1 MQKHSHP
8 YCQLCC
14 VSLHGLALTTERD
27 QIHRSS
33 QTDLTVPADYTTT
46 SPAEL
51 HFIPKS
57 VREKVR
63 ELNLKAR
70 LFDDQYFARI
80 FRPRSL
86 QNSPWGSP
94 KALSPVADTS
104 CNNHLS
110 RSAENIHTVPRSP
123 LRRKNSSNRS
133 SRANLHW
140 HCNDLSANH
149 TEERALYR
157 AMVNDTE
164 ELQETVLHGLYNK
177 ARVMTLYEAKC
188 LMTLLLSK
196 NEDVLVK
203 TLTTMSNCAAFTI
216 NQVSGTVFL
225 HCVSF
230 CSLFL
235 EDHVFFLPLLLV
247 NLTHATLYWNFGITR
262 VISGQFLN

>member
-123 LRRKNSSNRS
+123 LRRKNSSNRLGS
-133 SRANLHW
+133 IFGGKVHKCFSW
-140 HCNDLSANH
+140 
-149 TEERALYR
+149 
-157 AMVNDTE
+157 
-164 ELQETVLHGLYNK
+164 
-177 ARVMTLYEAKC
+177 AR
-188 LMTLLLSK
+188 
-196 NEDVLVK
+196 
-203 TLTTMSNCAAFTI
+203 
-216 NQVSGTVFL
+216 
-225 HCVSF
+225 
-230 CSLFL
+230 
-235 EDHVFFLPLLLV
+235 
-247 NLTHATLYWNFGITR
+247 HATNTIAIPLH
-262 VISGQFLN
+262 S